1 MDPDKVVLQLRVIA
15 NDVRMDTPF
24 TERMD
29 AVFTEK
35 ENENIERVMI
45 LLHDTS
51 RLIWADDFETKYEAS
66 HEIKD

>member
-1 MDPDKVVLQLRVIA
+1 MDPHKVVLQLRVIA
-15 NDVRMDTPF
+15 NDVRMDTVF

-51 RLIWADDFETKYEAS
+51 RLIWINDFETKYEAS
-66 HEIKD
+66 HETKD